1 MEDRDKNK
9 KLSFGQFL
17 GTLQW
22 LIVYNIKLA
31 PAAAMAEVILA
42 TLVEVSP
49 IINAYIFARLLD
61 DVIKIAATHSNPSGI
76 FSMLGLLFGYN
87 LAISAAQ
94 SIRAYS
100 GRVLLNASN
109 FKSPIL
115 FYKHIHALGIQ
126 TLENPDVVNKVQRSR
141 EILGNLQDNFTGAVA
156 FGARIITL
164 ITAAA
169 VVIKTMP
176 IVVSIVFI
184 AMIPGFYLNK
194 YYMRKHWQLFRGETE
209 NRRRAYSVLGLLVE
223 TVNLQEITI
232 TSAYG
237 YLNNVFKT
245 FGERYAKAE
254 FRIIKRRELLGYLSR
269 VLTVIASTFG
279 YFTIF
284 KNLFR
289 GLISVGSVTFQM
301 RSLDIFISNFSQVGS
316 SYSALYERCMRASE
330 IKEVFDMKPMVSDG
344 TIVIGNQGVAPSI
357 SFKGVNFKYPNSE
370 RYVLNGL
377 DLEIKPGEKIAIVG
391 ENGAGKTTLVKLL
404 SRFYRVEEGGIYLN
418 DENINNIKI
427 DSWYKKLGV
436 LFQDYNTYGSLT
448 LKENILLGDS
458 HTEPD
463 EVKMKL
469 AASRANVDSF
479 IDDYINGYD
488 QVLDE
493 KFKGGVRPSTG
504 QWQKIA
510 IARFFYRNSPVV
522 IFDEPTAS
530 IDAVSEAEIFGQIY
544 EFFKDKTVIIIS
556 HRFSTVRNADKI
568 YVLDEGKIAESGT
581 HDQLMKLKG
590 KYHNAFTIQA
600 EGYQ

>member
-1 MEDRDKNK
+1 MEDKDK

-17 GTLQW
+17 GVLRW
-22 LIVYNIKLA
+22 LIAYNIKLA
-31 PAAAMAEVILA
+31 PMAATAEVFLA
-42 TLVEVSP
+42 VFIEVSP
-49 IINAYIFARLLD
+49 VINAYIFARLLD
-61 DVIKIAATHSNPSGI
+61 DVIKIATAHTNPNGI
-76 FSMLGLLFGYN
+76 FPMLGLLLGYN
-87 LAISAAQ
+87 LFISAAQ
-94 SIRAYS
+94 SIRAYF
-100 GRVLLNASN
+100 GRVLLNAHN

-115 FYKHIHALGIQ
+115 FYKHIHMLGIQ
-126 TLENPDVVNKVQRSR
+126 TLENPDVVNKVQRAR

-164 ITAAA
+164 ITAAT

-184 AMIPGFYLNK
+184 AMIPGFYVNK

-209 NRRRAYSVLGLLVE
+209 NRRRAYSVLGLLIE

-237 YLNNVFKT
+237 YLNNLFKT
-245 FGERYAKAE
+245 FGDRYAKAE
-254 FRIIKRRELLGYLSR
+254 FRIIRRREMLGYLSR

-284 KNLFR
+284 KNLFK
-289 GLISVGSVTFQM
+289 GVISVGGVTFQM

-316 SYSALYERCMRASE
+316 SYSALYERSMRASE

-344 TIVIGNQGVAPSI
+344 DVIMEDSELAPKI
-357 SFKGVNFKYPNSE
+357 ELKGVDFKYPNSD
-370 RYVLNGL
+370 RYVIKGL

-404 SRFYRVEEGGIYLN
+404 SRFYKVDKGDIYLDGN
-418 DENINNIKI
+418 NINEIKI
-427 DSWYKKLGV
+427 DSWYRRLGV

-448 LKENILLGDS
+448 LKENILLGNS
-458 HTEPD
+458 HIESD
-463 EVKMKL
+463 EAKVEL
-469 AASRANVDSF
+469 AANKANVNSF
-479 IDDYINGYD
+479 IGNYKNGYD
-488 QVLDE
+488 QVLSE

-522 IFDEPTAS
+522 IFDEPTAA
-530 IDAVSEAEIFGQIY
+530 IDAVAEAEIFGQIY
-544 EFFKDKTVIIIS
+544 EFFKNKTVIIIS

-568 YVLDEGKIAESGT
+568 YVMDNGSIVESGN
-581 HDQLMKLKG
+581 HDQLMELKG
-590 KYHNAFTIQA
+590 RYYNAFTIQA
-600 EGYQ
+600 EGYK